1 MNAVV
6 CQRVDNIVGNIAQA
20 LKSLGFSG
28 PSGHQ
33 VVLTGGGA
41 ELKGIA
47 EHMQSALGRTV
58 RIGRPS
64 GLASIPEAHS
74 GPAFSTLVGLIH
86 YAASERLDMKSGYD
100 LRGEQLG
107 GTMPSLIER
116 IKRAVREN
124 F

>member
-1 MNAVV
+1 MV
-6 CQRVDNIVGNIAQA
+6 CQRVDSIVTEIAQA
-20 LKSLGFSG
+20 LKTLGFSG

-41 ELKGIA
+41 ELKGAA
-47 EHMQSALGRTV
+47 EHMQGALGRTV

-86 YAASERLDMKSGYD
+86 YAASERVDLKSGYD
-100 LRGEQLG
+100 LRVEQMA
-107 GTMPSLIER
+107 GTMPGLIER

>member
-1 MNAVV
+1 
-6 CQRVDNIVGNIAQA
+6 
-20 LKSLGFSG
+20 
-28 PSGHQ
+28 

-41 ELKGIA
+41 ELKGAA
-47 EHMQSALGRTV
+47 EHMQGALGRTV

-64 GLASIPEAHS
+64 GLNSIPEAHS

-86 YAASERLDMKSGYD
+86 YAASERVDLKSGYD
-100 LRGEQLG
+100 LRVEQMG
-107 GTMPSLIER
+107 GTMPGLIER